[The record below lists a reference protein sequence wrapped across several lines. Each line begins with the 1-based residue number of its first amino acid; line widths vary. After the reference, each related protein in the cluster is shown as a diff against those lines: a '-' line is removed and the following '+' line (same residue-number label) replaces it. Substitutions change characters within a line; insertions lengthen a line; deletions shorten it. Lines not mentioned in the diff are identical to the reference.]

1 MINIKVLASSSAGN
15 CYRIDDNETSLLLEA
30 GLPLKKIQQ
39 ALYYT
44 VSHIRA
50 CLVTHE
56 HKDHSRAVQELIA
69 LGLDCYMSKG
79 TADALGVSGNRVK
92 IISAGEVFYIG
103 AWKVLAFEV
112 NHDCAEPLGYLLLSQ
127 VTGEKL
133 VFITDSYYVK
143 HKFKDLNYIM
153 VECNYAA
160 DIIDQNVINGVVAES
175 MRSRIVRSHFSLD
188 NCKEF
193 LRANDLSGV
202 KEIHLLHLSD
212 HNSDEERFK
221 REITAVSGRPV
232 YVAQK

>member
-1 MINIKVLASSSAGN
+1 MINIKVIASSSAGN
-15 CYRIDDNETSLLLEA
+15 CYRVEDGQTSLLLEA
-30 GLPLKKIQQ
+30 GLPIKKIQQ
-39 ALYYT
+39 ALYFT

-56 HKDHSRAVQELIA
+56 HKDHAQAVQDIIT
-69 LGLDCYMSKG
+69 LGVECYMSEG
-79 TADALGVSGNRVK
+79 TAKALGVNDNKVK
-92 IISAGEVFYIG
+92 IISAGEVFNIG
-103 AWKVLAFEV
+103 TWKVLAFEV

-127 VTGEKL
+127 VTGERL

-160 DIIDQNVINGVVAES
+160 DIMNQNVIDGLVAES
-175 MRSRIVRSHFSLD
+175 MRSRILRSHFSLD
-188 NCKEF
+188 NVKEF
-193 LRANDLSGV
+193 LRSNDLSGV

-221 REITAVSGRPV
+221 KEITAVSGRPV